1 MWRIGG
7 GHGRLFAALTGFYL
21 VLYAA
26 AGAVFR
32 EKSVGRS
39 TFSIAISLSIVAAIA
54 VYVLLTASRSQ

>member
-1 MWRIGG
+1 
-7 GHGRLFAALTGFYL
+7 LTGFYL